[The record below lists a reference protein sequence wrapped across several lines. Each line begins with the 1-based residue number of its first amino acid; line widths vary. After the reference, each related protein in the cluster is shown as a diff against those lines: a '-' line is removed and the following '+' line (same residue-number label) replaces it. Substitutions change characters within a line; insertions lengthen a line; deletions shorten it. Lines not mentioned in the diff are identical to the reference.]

1 MILSS
6 FDSDVGGQAHSDI
19 APFEFGMDRA
29 RLMIWTRAR
38 SSQVISAN
46 YVALTDPTA
55 WYHLVYIANGPESSM
70 WINGRE
76 QSPQRDGPKVHPAPF
91 FGTNA
96 APDMRYRFGGT
107 SIQQNEFLRGWIADV
122 RIWDRP
128 LNAEEV
134 LHLARESEVQP

>member
-1 MILSS
+1 M
-6 FDSDVGGQAHSDI
+6 
-19 APFEFGMDRA
+19 
-29 RLMIWTRAR
+29 
-38 SSQVISAN
+38 
-46 YVALTDPTA
+46 
-55 WYHLVYIANGPESSM
+55 
-70 WINGRE
+70 
-76 QSPQRDGPKVHPAPF
+76 HPAPF

-96 APDMRYRFGGT
+96 APDMRYRIGGT